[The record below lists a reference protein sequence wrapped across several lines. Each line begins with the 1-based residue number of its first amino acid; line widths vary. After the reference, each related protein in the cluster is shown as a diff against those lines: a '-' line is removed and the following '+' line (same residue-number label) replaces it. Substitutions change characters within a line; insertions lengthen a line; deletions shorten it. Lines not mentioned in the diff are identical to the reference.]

1 MENRNLPPESVYK
14 CPHITQPVKVDGL
27 LDEPVWQQVPPLS
40 FLIPVTLQQPLSK
53 TEARL
58 LWDDSHLYVG
68 FKAYDQDVWSYLTQ
82 RDSTTCS
89 EDVLEVFLK
98 PDAAK
103 ESYYNFEINA
113 LSTVYDAFNLKRGAG
128 GEDHHRWS
136 RWNCEGLR
144 SAVTI
149 KGTINDHTDV
159 DEYWQMEIAVPFAEL
174 PSLDGRAPAPGDK
187 WQFHL
192 GRYDYS
198 VYLPE
203 GVELSSCARLSE
215 VDFHRYEDWMTL
227 EFVKYSN

>member
-1 MENRNLPPESVYK
+1 MPSKNVYR
-14 CPHITQPVKVDGL
+14 CPYIDQPIKIDGV
-27 LDEPVWQQVPPLS
+27 LDEPVWQRATPLN
-40 FLIPVTLQQPLSK
+40 FIIPVTLQKPLSR
-53 TEARL
+53 TEGRL
-58 LWDDSHLYVG
+58 LWDDSYLYVG
-68 FKAYDQDVWSYLTQ
+68 FKAYDQDIWSYLTE

-98 PDAAK
+98 PDSAK
-103 ESYYNFEINA
+103 EPYYNFEINA
-113 LSTVYDAFNLKRGAG
+113 LSTVYDAYNLKRGAG

-136 RWNCEGLR
+136 RWDCEGLR

-159 DEYWQMEIAVPFAEL
+159 DEYWQLEVAIPFAEL
-174 PSLDGRAPAPGDK
+174 PTLNGQAPAPGDE

-192 GRYDYS
+192 SRYDYS

-203 GVELSSCARLSE
+203 GMELSSCAPLSG

-227 EFVKYSN
+227 AFVK